1 MTSQPP
7 TPQPWAQQPQY
18 HQAPCQPPYWAPP
31 PQANRDDEHL
41 RLLSIFHYVLGGIVG
56 FFACFPCIHV
66 AVGVLMVTGRMPS
79 GGSGPPPQAFGW
91 VFVIMGSVFIL
102 LGWTLAILLLIAAGR
117 LRKRRGWTFCF
128 VVACISCLFMPMGTV
143 LGVFTILVLSRETVK
158 AAFGQVRA
166 AG

>member
-7 TPQPWAQQPQY
+7 NPPPPYQPQ
-18 HQAPCQPPYWAPP
+18 YWAPP
-31 PQANRDDEHL
+31 PQPNRDDEHL

-56 FFACFPCIHV
+56 FLACMPCIHV
-66 AVGVLMVTGRMPS
+66 AVGVLMVTGTMSS
-79 GGSGPPPQAFGW
+79 GGSGPPPAFGW
-91 VFVIMGSVFIL
+91 IFVIMGSVFIL

-117 LRKRRGWTFCF
+117 LRKRCGWTFCF

-143 LGVFTILVLSRETVK
+143 LGVFTILVLSREAVK

>member
-1 MTSQPP
+1 MTTQPP
-7 TPQPWAQQPQY
+7 NPSPYPQPPYQPQY
-18 HQAPCQPPYWAPP
+18 WALP
-31 PQANRDDEHL
+31 PQANSDDEHL

-66 AVGVLMVTGRMPS
+66 AVGVLMVTGTMSS
-79 GGSGPPPQAFGW
+79 GGSGPPPAFGW
-91 VFVIMGSVFIL
+91 IFVIMGSVFIL

-117 LRKRRGWTFCF
+117 LRKRCGWTFCF
-128 VVACISCLFMPMGTV
+128 VVACISCLFAPMGTV